1 MCERKYRGDAGGSGF
16 FPFPLFYFIFLT
28 QLGLGRVF
36 YTLKRDQL
44 FFSWRFFIWEVITRC
59 VPRKTNLLNWFNIYT
74 SKSLADCLNTDH
86 PPPPPP
92 SHPSS
97 LPRTGNANWTYIR
110 RPGRL
115 LNFLCTSIFLL
126 GLGGSWFRSSFKRLN
141 LYTNKI
147 NFFKQYDFKIF

>member
-1 MCERKYRGDAGGSGF
+1 MRMCERKYRGDAGGSGF

-86 PPPPPP
+86 PPPHPPL
-92 SHPSS
+92 
-97 LPRTGNANWTYIR
+97 LPPQDRECKLNVYKTSRTSFELLMYVHFP
-110 RPGRL
+110 PGSR
-115 LNFLCTSIFLL
+115 
-126 GLGGSWFRSSFKRLN
+126 G
-141 LYTNKI
+141 
-147 NFFKQYDFKIF
+147 